1 MNFKSISVS
10 FAVTTARILL
20 FSSLLLVESHPG
32 GSGATNGLDP
42 KFFGNMGPSY
52 LIGNP
57 PEKLREKFSESPFS
71 NEVRED
77 NGNNFKFD
85 DWAKAAETDGWICR
99 NHLDCTWIDENL
111 NCADRVLVSVM
122 GDWTENFVDSVEG
135 VNGGQCTCGVGWH
148 WDMGEAKCKDNSD
161 GINKGIEAAA
171 TIGTWLIVVI
181 VVSVLVVLGCC
192 IGICCC
198 VFGGIGACCRK

>member
-57 PEKLREKFSESPFS
+57 PEKVKVIFFSRAKLAAQSLRNAQLQFIHFVSIFSSGKNSQNHPSQMRYGKIMEIAS
-71 NEVRED
+71 NLMTGPKLRKRMD
-77 NGNNFKFD
+77 GF
-85 DWAKAAETDGWICR
+85 AEIIWIAPGS
-99 NHLDCTWIDENL
+99 TKI
-111 NCADRVLVSVM
+111 
-122 GDWTENFVDSVEG
+122 
-135 VNGGQCTCGVGWH
+135 
-148 WDMGEAKCKDNSD
+148 
-161 GINKGIEAAA
+161 
-171 TIGTWLIVVI
+171 
-181 VVSVLVVLGCC
+181 
-192 IGICCC
+192 
-198 VFGGIGACCRK
+198 